1 MAASK
6 QASKQASMHMHVR
19 NAVLL
24 VWGSLRLAPIIYS
37 CNEYLVVKLKFGL
50 MTSAVACWVA
60 SVRELS
66 WLYGCVK
73 VSENKWWGRGS
84 GYILLIIVG
93 SEIPEVYFGL

>member
-6 QASKQASMHMHVR
+6 QAKQASKHAHARAQCSPASV
-19 NAVLL
+19 
-24 VWGSLRLAPIIYS
+24 GLAQARPNIYS

-66 WLYGCVK
+66 WLHGCVK